1 LPPDGKRAS
10 RPDTWYNWIVRTATE
25 TATANK
31 QTLKEIDT
39 MGKTKTTQQKKSS
52 SSSIPRSPAFTV
64 TGTDLNL
71 DVAWCAPIINDYKQ
85 ISHSTAS
92 IQIDFDGGTT
102 PPQPRGYT
110 PREEE
115 FMSDLRAGERGGSD
129 IEVQVTRVPTGWI
142 WCDLSLTPHQM
153 ATAVGCPPVAR
164 RFAAARRYGKT
175 GELFSSF
182 DEMLW
187 ERELQ
192 NNATLRS
199 DLQKLRHAAG

>member
-1 LPPDGKRAS
+1 
-10 RPDTWYNWIVRTATE
+10 
-25 TATANK
+25 
-31 QTLKEIDT
+31 
-39 MGKTKTTQQKKSS
+39 MGKFKTTQQKKSS
-52 SSSIPRSPAFTV
+52 RSSVPNSHGFTV
-64 TGTDLNL
+64 IGTDLNL
-71 DVAWCAPIINDYKQ
+71 DVAWCAPIIKDYKQ
-85 ISHSTAS
+85 LSHSTAS
-92 IQIDFDGGTT
+92 IQIDFDGGLSSSNF
-102 PPQPRGYT
+102 QSRT

-115 FMSDLRAGERGGSD
+115 FVSDLRASAGGGND

-142 WCDLSLTPHQM
+142 WSDLSLTPDQM
-153 ATAVGCPPVAR
+153 ANAEGCPPVAR

-199 DLQKLRHAAG
+199 DLQKLVVEYTN